1 MHWTWPRGAAALLL
15 TLAISQPADAQPP
28 SGPGPEGIETA
39 PIRCWWKTDRTSI
52 RVGERFGLTLTCSVI
67 ETRSV
72 TVVPTLTQLDPGALQ
87 IPPFEVVGGSRP
99 EDVVSPPWRYIQY
112 DYTVRF
118 LGEGYFGQ
126 DLTIPPLSVT
136 YAIRSTGTGVEG
148 RDLSYVL
155 PAIPLRVMS
164 LVPRD
169 TNDIRDA
176 AAETFVDVESR
187 RFRSRTALIV
197 SWILFAAA
205 GALLLVGALRLFER
219 TRRRQPGA
227 VRALPP
233 AVILTRCIQGLNTL
247 RAAVARDGWSP
258 ALARRAAALLRI
270 AGALALGRPVAQA
283 PVDAWAPEREGQVVV
298 TRGILRRRRA
308 AVSAATT
315 PHQIAKALENGHRR
329 SAHARATLEQ
339 LRGSMEVL
347 GPAAY
352 GRTREID
359 LLTLNTALDQGT
371 DAVKRLRLRSLMPT
385 RLIWPR
391 D

>member
-1 MHWTWPRGAAALLL
+1 MHWTWQRGAVALLVA
-15 TLAISQPADAQPP
+15 LAVSRVDAQPQT
-28 SGPGPEGIETA
+28 GPRPGEVETA

-72 TVVPTLTQLDPGALQ
+72 TVVPTVTQLDPGALQ
-87 IPPFEVVGGSRP
+87 IPPFEVVGGSRRD
-99 EDVVSPPWRYIQY
+99 DVLAPPWRYLQY
-112 DYTVRF
+112 EYTVRF

-136 YAIRSTGTGVEG
+136 YAIRSTGSGVEG
-148 RDLSYVL
+148 RDLSYIL

-169 TNDIRDA
+169 TSDIRDA

-197 SWILFAAA
+197 SWLLFAAA
-205 GALLLVGALRLFER
+205 GALLLVGAVRLFGR

-233 AVILTRCIQGLNTL
+233 ALILTRCIQGLNTL
-247 RAAVARDGWSP
+247 RAAAARDGWSP
-258 ALARRAAALLRI
+258 ALARRAAAFLRI
-270 AGALALGRPVAQA
+270 AGAMALGRPIAQTT
-283 PVDAWAPEREGQVVV
+283 VDAWAPERDGQVVV
-298 TRGILRRRRA
+298 TRGLIRRRRA

-315 PHQIAKALENGHRR
+315 PHQIAKALENGHRT
-329 SAHARATLEQ
+329 SANTRATLEQ
-339 LRGSMEVL
+339 LRGSMEVI

-352 GRTREID
+352 GRIRELD

-371 DAVKRLRLRSLMPT
+371 DAVKRLRLRSLIPT
-385 RLIWPR
+385 SLMWHR
-391 D
+391 DH